1 MNTKETGFSIEL
13 QSKEYLKTMKMA
25 NGKTE
30 CVLVEG
36 TLGMLKQTRFDENI
50 VLEVIGTKGTLRIDL
65 TQAELKAAE
74 MKK

>member
-1 MNTKETGFSIEL
+1 
-13 QSKEYLKTMKMA
+13 
-25 NGKTE
+25 
-30 CVLVEG
+30 
-36 TLGMLKQTRFDENI
+36 MLKQTRFDESI

>member
-25 NGKTE
+25 NGKSE

-36 TLGMLKQTRFDENI
+36 TLGNLEQTRFDEDI
-50 VLEVIGTKGTLRIDL
+50 VLEVIGTKGILRIDL
-65 TQAELKAAE
+65 TQAQLKAAE
-74 MKK
+74 VKQ

>member
-13 QSKEYLKTMKMA
+13 QSKEYLKTMKMS

-36 TLGMLKQTRFDENI
+36 TLGKLTQTRFDEDI
-50 VLEVIGTKGTLRIDL
+50 VLEIIGTKGTLRIDL

-74 MKK
+74 AKQ